1 MSIKKVSET
10 MNEIIETLEMYVP
23 DVISAKF
30 TLNKVLSRADVEKK
44 VLGLEFILGGM
55 VLHYSASGRDLELL
69 YSPSMKKRWDEKGI
83 AGSKVRYIQRDV
95 KGNIIEDM
103 CREGVL
109 MSGGT
114 FFVSCDRCVSVS
126 FGSGSEAYDI
136 TTIEIMEQ

>member
-1 MSIKKVSET
+1 
-10 MNEIIETLEMYVP
+10 MNGIIDTLEMYVP
-23 DVISAKF
+23 DVISAKL
-30 TLNKVLSRADVEKK
+30 TLNKVLARADVEKK
-44 VLGLEFILGGM
+44 VLDMEPILGGM
-55 VLHYSASGRDLELL
+55 VLHYSSSGRNLELL
-69 YSPSMKKRWDEKGI
+69 YSPSMKKRWNEKGI
-83 AGSKVRYIQRDV
+83 AGSKVRYVQRDA

-136 TTIEIMEQ
+136 TTIEILEQQDGE

>member
-1 MSIKKVSET
+1 
-10 MNEIIETLEMYVP
+10 MYVP
-23 DVISAKF
+23 DVISAKL
-30 TLNKVLSRADVEKK
+30 TIEKVLSKTQIEDKIRQFE
-44 VLGLEFILGGM
+44 LLLGGM
-55 VLHYSASGRDLELL
+55 VLHYECYGRELQL
-69 YSPSMKKRWDEKGI
+69 YYSPSMKKLWDEKGI
-83 AGSKVRYIQRDV
+83 ACSRVRFIQKDV

-136 TTIEIMEQ
+136 TTIDILKQ

>member
-1 MSIKKVSET
+1 
-10 MNEIIETLEMYVP
+10 MNGKIDTLEMYVP
-23 DVISAKF
+23 DIVSAKL
-30 TLNKVLSRADVEKK
+30 TLEKVLSKADIEKK
-44 VLGLEFILGGM
+44 VLYMETILGGM
-55 VLHYSASGRDLELL
+55 VLQYSYDGRNLELI
-69 YSPSMKKRWDEKGI
+69 YSRSVKKWWDEKGI

-109 MSGGT
+109 MSGGS

-136 TTIEIMEQ
+136 YTIEIIEEKE